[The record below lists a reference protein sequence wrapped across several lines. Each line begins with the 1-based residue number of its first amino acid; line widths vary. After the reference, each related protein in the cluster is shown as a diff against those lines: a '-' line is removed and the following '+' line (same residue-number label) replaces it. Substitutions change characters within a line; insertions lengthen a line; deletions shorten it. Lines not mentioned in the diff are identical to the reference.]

1 MRAYET
7 IFVLKPELEKEVV
20 DSFIAKVKTIIE
32 AAGEIE
38 AVDEWGK
45 RKLAYEIDK
54 KYTEGYYVLITFKA
68 ETSVLDNLDHLYK
81 INDDVIR
88 SIVVKRE
95 K

>member
-7 IFVLKPELEKEVV
+7 IFVLKPELEKEVN
-20 DSFIAKVKTIIE
+20 DAFIAKVKDAISV
-32 AAGEIE
+32 AGEVE
-38 AVDEWGK
+38 SVDEWGK

-54 KYTEGYYVLITFKA
+54 KYTEGYYVLVNFKA
-68 ETSVLDNLDHLYK
+68 EKSVLDSLDYLYK
-81 INDDVIR
+81 VTDDVIR

>member
-7 IFVLKPELEKEVV
+7 IFVLKPELEKEVN
-20 DSFIAKVKTIIE
+20 DAFIAKVKDAISV
-32 AAGEIE
+32 AGEVE
-38 AVDEWGK
+38 SVDEWGK

-54 KYTEGYYVLITFKA
+54 KYTEGYYVLVNFKA
-68 ETSVLDNLDHLYK
+68 EKSVLDSLDYLYK
-81 INDDVIR
+81 VTDEVIR